1 MKNDPNKEPKKKIW
15 TMIWILAILF
25 LFSIIIAAIIG
36 GNNSVTNYNTAIIGV
51 KGEIVTEGS
60 DSFFGSG
67 VASSTE
73 IISQLKE
80 ARHDPQIN
88 AIILEID
95 SPGGSPVATDEI
107 AQEIKSI
114 RNDNIT
120 VIAWIRE
127 TGASGAYWIAS
138 GAEHITAN
146 RMSIVGSIGV
156 YGSYLEW
163 YGLMNK
169 YNVTYKRLVSGE
181 YKDSGTPLRPMSSAE
196 EAMMQEKLDKLHT
209 IFIKEVATNRNMS
222 ESTLRKLATGE
233 IYLGIEAKENGLIDE
248 LGGLEESK
256 AYLTRK
262 LNTTIET
269 KEFARDQTFIESLM
283 SAMQKNSFFVG
294 QGIAS
299 AFMTKNDGMIIRT

>member
-36 GNNSVTNYNTAIIGV
+36 GNNRVTNYNTAIIGV

-73 IISQLKE
+73 IISQLEE

-299 AFMTKNDGMIIRT
+299 AFMTKNEFKIKT